1 MNYQEQY
8 QHYLVCVEQRL
19 NTLRQDYW
27 NTESKIADA
36 SFYSLLAGGKRVRAV
51 LCMAVCDML
60 NGNEQLACEYA
71 AAVEM
76 LHCYSLIHDDLP
88 CMDND
93 DFRRGKPSCHK
104 AFGEAEALLAG
115 DALLT
120 QAFEILAGAPA
131 FNPQQNVDAVKCL
144 SHAAGTRG
152 MIWGQ
157 ELDLRFENQP
167 ATEQQLQEIHKNKTG
182 MLIDAAARLG
192 AIAALADEATQRAI
206 SQYAFSIGLVFQ
218 IVDDV
223 LDVTAVQ
230 ETLGKPVGSD
240 AENGKTTFVT
250 LYGVSRSME
259 MAEKITQQACEELSR
274 NFGMRAAFLQDL
286 AKSLL
291 QRKK

>member
-120 QAFEILAGAPA
+120 QAFEVLAGAPA

-152 MIWGQ
+152 LIWGQ
-157 ELDLRFENQP
+157 ELDLRFENQS
-167 ATEQQLQEIHKNKTG
+167 AT
-182 MLIDAAARLG
+182 
-192 AIAALADEATQRAI
+192 
-206 SQYAFSIGLVFQ
+206 
-218 IVDDV
+218 
-223 LDVTAVQ
+223 
-230 ETLGKPVGSD
+230 
-240 AENGKTTFVT
+240 
-250 LYGVSRSME
+250 
-259 MAEKITQQACEELSR
+259 
-274 NFGMRAAFLQDL
+274 
-286 AKSLL
+286 
-291 QRKK
+291 